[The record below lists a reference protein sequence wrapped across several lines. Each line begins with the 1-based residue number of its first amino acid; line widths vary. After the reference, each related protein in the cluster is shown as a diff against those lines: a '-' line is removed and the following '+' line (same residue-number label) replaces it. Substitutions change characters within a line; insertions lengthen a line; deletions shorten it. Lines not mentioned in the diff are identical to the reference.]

1 MVIVRVPIASSSG
14 FLFFSAIKSFLIRS
28 RIASERFVYPSFL
41 IDVSNFF
48 IKSGSIDIPNLV
60 IFSAIVTR
68 LTDKSNT
75 NLNFL
80 LPKLLN
86 NGQIFSCHKIKKM
99 LRRKYI
105 MWLVTTLIA
114 AIAVTAIWYVK
125 PKIYKLDILSLM
137 LWGTSIMILVD
148 HIIGY
153 EGGEFIEFE
162 TDGLIT
168 SGTLLGIVM
177 LIPIFVLWEVLLIIS
192 KPKEKKSIGGN

>member
-1 MVIVRVPIASSSG
+1 
-14 FLFFSAIKSFLIRS
+14 
-28 RIASERFVYPSFL
+28 
-41 IDVSNFF
+41 
-48 IKSGSIDIPNLV
+48 
-60 IFSAIVTR
+60 
-68 LTDKSNT
+68 
-75 NLNFL
+75 
-80 LPKLLN
+80 
-86 NGQIFSCHKIKKM
+86 M
-99 LRRKYI
+99 LRRKCI